1 MRKVSLIIPVYRT
14 EKYLRQ
20 CIDSVLS
27 QTYGDIEVILV
38 DDGSPDSCGEICDEY
53 SARHNRIK
61 VIHKANEG
69 LSMARNDGISE
80 STGDYIFFLDSDDY
94 ISPSCIESLVSASE
108 NGALAVIG
116 YQLDLDSEKQ
126 IYTPS
131 QAYGEYKTIGDFYM
145 NFANLFATKYNFAWG
160 KLYRSDI
167 IKNNGLRFTRG
178 LSLCE
183 DVIFNQDYYKHCD
196 KGVILVDDNGYFY
209 RQHGTTTLSKV
220 FNPKMFEWNEFAYDS
235 IRNRLIE
242 EGAYTFENRNHFL
255 SNVLGNYLYSFRLL
269 ALNTSITYED
279 KKKYMSFCSRNEIF
293 RDAASTMA
301 KSKRIDDRIFTRLI
315 LNGHYSMYIFLES
328 LKFKIKHI

>member
-94 ISPSCIESLVSASE
+94 ISPSCIESLVVASE

-178 LSLCE
+178 LSLVE
-183 DVIFNQDYYKHCD
+183 DVIFNQD
-196 KGVILVDDNGYFY
+196 F
-209 RQHGTTTLSKV
+209 
-220 FNPKMFEWNEFAYDS
+220 
-235 IRNRLIE
+235 
-242 EGAYTFENRNHFL
+242 
-255 SNVLGNYLYSFRLL
+255 
-269 ALNTSITYED
+269 
-279 KKKYMSFCSRNEIF
+279 
-293 RDAASTMA
+293 
-301 KSKRIDDRIFTRLI
+301 
-315 LNGHYSMYIFLES
+315 
-328 LKFKIKHI
+328 